1 MNSRQKWI
9 IAFVVLWLLLFFF
22 STKLVLTAA
31 GYNLEKHTDDIF
43 ATTSSDIRFDFNRFS
58 SPEGVL
64 RKVHYEGW
72 ALNPSYIPASGW
84 NVSLIFKEDEYF
96 YELKSKAY
104 PRRDVVRAFP
114 ELDFPS
120 DDLGFFG
127 SFSTIAIDDGVYEL
141 FIKLEE
147 PDSDPIKISTNKFYE
162 KKSNAFF
169 EVEREVG
176 FSLDVLPN
184 LAQYSGIE
192 NYVETC
198 VILENRLNVTGWAFL
213 PGQKAVKDSIQLR
226 VTDGNDQNYYFETE
240 KYNRSDVSSTFKND
254 EYLFSG
260 FTVNLTTEKKWVMPV
275 TVSVIINETY
285 LAEQQFTCSESKNPG
300 K

>member
-1 MNSRQKWI
+1 MNPKKKWLI
-9 IAFVVLWLLLFFF
+9 VLVAIWCLLFYF
-22 STKLVLTAA
+22 STWLVLTAT
-31 GYNLEKHTDDIF
+31 GYQLDKNTGDIS

-58 SPEGVL
+58 SPEGIL
-64 RKVHYEGW
+64 QKVHYEGW
-72 ALNPSYIPASGW
+72 ALNPFYIPASGW

-176 FSLDVLPN
+176 FSLDVLPG
-184 LAQYSGIE
+184 LAQTTEIE
-192 NYVETC
+192 NYVESC
-198 VILENRLNVTGWAFL
+198 VILENRLNATGWGFM
-213 PGQKAVKDSIQLR
+213 PGQDAVKDSIQLR

-240 KYNRSDVSSTFKND
+240 KYNRSDVSNTFKND

-260 FTVNLTTEKKWVMPV
+260 FTLNLTVEKKWVMPV